1 MAGENYA
8 IDVLLKALQ
17 DLAPEDFLQFKNK
30 LSYISYK
37 ERWNIPKNMLETG
50 SNVYTLVNC
59 MKEHYGEDVAL
70 EIAIGVFEEMNQRDL
85 ANKIQDEKVKEYKQK
100 YRAHV
105 IREFLQYKE
114 VNACLGENL
123 TVSSRYINLSIVI
136 KPHTEREGEQEAI
149 RVSQRHADTDN
160 KQANA
165 AVTVAQLFQPTEE
178 GQVPRTTVL
187 VGAAGMGK
195 TMTMRKI
202 MVEWAEGVLYRQ
214 FDYVFYLNCKE
225 INPTKEVSA
234 ADLISKC
241 CPHRSTP
248 IGKILDS
255 QKKVLFLIDGLDYLR
270 FSLLQPV
277 DDLSSDPREKK
288 PLETILISLFKKII
302 LPESSLL
309 ITTRPIALQNLGQ
322 CLEGECY
329 AEILGFSEAARKQY
343 FHRFFDTDNKADT
356 AFRFVK
362 GNKIL
367 FTMCLVPIMS
377 WTVCTVLEQELHKN
391 KNLMASSKTTT
402 RMYVFYLSRLL
413 KCRAGDSK
421 QDLQQFLHK
430 LCCLAADGM
439 WMHKVLFE
447 EKEIKKRGLDQPD
460 LLSLFLN
467 ENILKKGTDHGNVY
481 SFIHLHLQEF
491 FAAMFYVLEDEKET
505 VDNSGTQVKH
515 IKMLLENYS
524 ESRRDL
530 MLTVSFLFGLVNGKS
545 IEYMDQRIGCRLSPK
560 FKEAMLRSIQT
571 RPRGISPLGEGTTNV
586 KDLAVFHCL
595 FEIYE
600 EDFVKRAL
608 NCFTGIDLH
617 DIRLTQYDQMALS
630 FCIKQWNGLDSVA
643 FKGCAFKQQGY
654 KEEVVAGCAP
664 GLYWEQRPVEEQ
676 QSPIF
681 FLCQAL
687 RNTSSKVKTLRLHWC
702 GLAEGCCEDLARLLA
717 TQPSLDQLELGDNQL
732 GDSCV
737 RLLCEGLRQPTCR
750 LRALR
755 LWYFHLT
762 SACCEDLAAVL
773 STSQHL
779 MELDL
784 SYNDELRDA
793 GVQLLCEGLQHPT
806 CQLQML
812 RLGSCR
818 LTGTCCGDLA
828 ALLLINQSLTCLDLS
843 DNELGD
849 GGVQQLCQLLKHPAC
864 RLQTVGLNT
873 SGFNEETQQEL
884 AALKRIKPNLK
895 IGYFFEQESLHPRPM
910 VQLTSHQGVL
920 LGRGGGRVRKIFP
933 SFMHGPFYNRNNY

>member
-1 MAGENYA
+1 MAGENRA
-8 IDVLLKALQ
+8 IGVLLQTLQ

-37 ERWNIPKNMLETG
+37 ERRNIPKNSLKKA
-50 SNVYTLVNC
+50 SHAYTLVNC
-59 MKEHYGEDVAL
+59 MKEHYGEDIAM
-70 EIAIGVFEEMNQRDL
+70 EIATGVFEEMNQRDL

-123 TVSSRYINLSIVI
+123 TVSNRYTNLTIVT
-136 KPHTEREGEQEAI
+136 KAQTKREGEQETI
-149 RVSQRHADTDN
+149 DVSQRHADTGN
-160 KQANA
+160 EQANT
-165 AVTVAQLFQPTEE
+165 AVTMARLFQSDE
-178 GQVPRTTVL
+178 GQAPQTVVL

-202 MVEWAEGVLYRQ
+202 MVEWAEGVLYAQ

-225 INPTKEVSA
+225 ISPTKEVSM

-248 IGKILDS
+248 IEKILDS
-255 QKKVLFLIDGLDYLR
+255 QKKVLFIIDGLDYLR
-270 FSLLQPV
+270 FSLLQPE
-277 DDLSSDPREKK
+277 DDLSSDPREEK
-288 PLETILISLFKKII
+288 PLETTLISLFKKIV

-309 ITTRPIALQNLGQ
+309 ITTRPTALQNLGR
-322 CLEGECY
+322 CLKGECY
-329 AEILGFSEAARKQY
+329 AEILGFSAAASEEY

-367 FTMCLVPIMS
+367 FTMCFVPIMS
-377 WTVCTVLEQELHKN
+377 WTVCTILEQELYKK
-391 KNLMASSKTTT
+391 KNLTASSKTTT

-421 QDLQQFLHK
+421 QELQQFLRK

-447 EKEIKKRGLDQPD
+447 EKEIKERGLDHPD

-467 ENILKKGTDHGNVY
+467 ENILKKGMDHGNVY

-491 FAAMFYVLEDEKET
+491 FAAMFYVLEDKEET
-505 VDNSGTQVKH
+505 VGNSGTHVKD

-524 ESRRDL
+524 KSRKDL

-560 FKEAMLRSIQT
+560 FKEAMLRSVQT
-571 RPRGISPLGEGTTNV
+571 RPRGISPPGEGTV
-586 KDLAVFHCL
+586 KIKELAIFHCL

-617 DIRLTQYDQMALS
+617 DVKLTRYDQMALS
-630 FCIKQWNGLDSVA
+630 FCIKQWNGLESVT
-643 FKGCAFKQQGY
+643 FKGCSFEQQVY
-654 KEEVVAGCAP
+654 KEELVTGSAP
-664 GLYWEQRPVEEQ
+664 GLYW
-676 QSPIF
+676 
-681 FLCQAL
+681 
-687 RNTSSKVKTLRLHWC
+687 LHWC
-702 GLAEGCCEDLARLLA
+702 GLTEGCCKDLARLLA
-717 TQPSLDQLELGDNQL
+717 THPSLDQLELGDNKL
-732 GDSCV
+732 GDSSV
-737 RLLCEGLRQPTCR
+737 QLLCEGLRQPTCR
-750 LRALR
+750 LQALQ
-755 LWYFHLT
+755 LWYFCLT
-762 SACCEDLAAVL
+762 SACCEDLATVL

-784 SYNDELRDA
+784 SCNDELRDA
-793 GVQLLCEGLQHPT
+793 GVQLLCEGLQHPA
-806 CQLQML
+806 CRLQTL
-812 RLGSCR
+812 RLGSCH
-818 LTGTCCGDLA
+818 LTGTCCADLA
-828 ALLLINQSLTCLDLS
+828 AMLFVNQSLTCLDLS
-843 DNELGD
+843 DNELG
-849 GGVQQLCQLLKHPAC
+849 GAGVQQLCQLLKHPAC
-864 RLQTVGLNT
+864 RLQTVGLNP
-873 SGFNEETQQEL
+873 SGLNEETQQEL
-884 AALKRIKPNLK
+884 AALKRRKPNLK
-895 IGYFFEQESLHPRPM
+895 IGYFFEQDTLQPSPM
-910 VQLTSHQGVL
+910 AQLPSHQAVL
-920 LGRGGGRVRKIFP
+920 LGRGGGRVRKMFP
-933 SFMHGPFYNRNNY
+933 SFMGGPFYNRNNF